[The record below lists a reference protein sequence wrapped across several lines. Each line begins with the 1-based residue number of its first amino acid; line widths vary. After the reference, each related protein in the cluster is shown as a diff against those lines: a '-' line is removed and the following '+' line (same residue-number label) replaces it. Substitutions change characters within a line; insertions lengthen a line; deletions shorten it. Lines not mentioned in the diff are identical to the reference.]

1 MNRMSRLSGDHRP
14 KIKRLVKIVR
24 ASNFV
29 KIAPKIAHDLV
40 EDKPWIHT
48 AMVGKV
54 FVSFVWDTRDITK
67 VVVAK
72 PEQLAAIKTLPYN
85 DAEQLFAYDNHE
97 QLKDPKSLLKGK
109 EFEAAR
115 AALID
120 IG

>member
-1 MNRMSRLSGDHRP
+1 MSRLSGDHGP
-14 KIKRLVKIVR
+14 KIKRMVRIVR

-29 KIAPKIAHDLV
+29 KLAPKAAHDLV

-54 FVSFVWDTRDITK
+54 FVSFVWDTRDIVK

-72 PEQLAAIKTLPYN
+72 PEQLEAIRRLPYN
-85 DAEQLFAYDNHE
+85 DAEQLFALDNHE
-97 QLKDPKSLLKGK
+97 QLKDPKNLLKGK